1 MIIRNYPI
9 TTDNVRN
16 VGGKDMILTR
26 MVNHYSA
33 LSHIKPIVDTK
44 APHPAVKKT
53 PHEKKGDFYR
63 KEQFHNVREAYR
75 KVANAKHLVDN
86 KKPDTYDIKHKNT
99 FKSIKEKYTEI
110 EHLRTLKAMSK
121 RILSIGKMH
130 ERKKNRF
137 DPISNPTY
145 FFMNALGKRDPK
157 NEATKLISL
166 KNLNEKYKHLN
177 EEKRNKLLLGE
188 EIYDAVDDIDVDNWV
203 NKCNKKITRP
213 KSALNNNKNKFNEN
227 NNFNANINNNIGM
240 NSTLMEYNP
249 EKFAKIHKFNR
260 DNEGEKIVKRR
271 KQKEEEK
278 NLKMQ
283 NKNNKSMNSSINS
296 SKTKSMTFQSKINKG
311 MILGEIPLYKEIEPN
326 GENNSIKQFHS
337 DILQFIIR
345 NHIFRDQDFNV
356 LIEELIKRNKGNKNV
371 ARTFIERI
379 VLEIRDDLE
388 TS

>member
-33 LSHIKPIVDTK
+33 LSRVKPIVDTK

-53 PHEKKGDFYR
+53 YHEKKGDLYR
-63 KEQFHNVREAYR
+63 REQFHNVREAYK
-75 KVANAKHLVDN
+75 KVSNVKHYVDD

-99 FKSIKEKYTEI
+99 FKSIKEKYADI

-145 FFMNALGKRDPK
+145 FFMNVVGKRDPK

-166 KNLNEKYKHLN
+166 KNLNEQYKYLN
-177 EEKRNKLLLGE
+177 KEKRNKLLLGNDV
-188 EIYDAVDDIDVDNWV
+188 YDAVEDIDVDNW
-203 NKCNKKITRP
+203 NQKCKKNITRP
-213 KSALNNNKNKFNEN
+213 KSALNKNNNNLYEN
-227 NNFNANINNNIGM
+227 NYNIEKKGI
-240 NSTLMEYNP
+240 NSTLVEYNP

-260 DNEGEKIVKRR
+260 ENEGDKIIQRR

-278 NLKMQ
+278 NK
-283 NKNNKSMNSSINS
+283 KNKSTALSVNS
-296 SKTKSMTFQSKINKG
+296 SKNKSLTFQSKINKG
-311 MILGEIPLYKEIEPN
+311 MLLNEIPLYKEIEPN
-326 GENNSIKQFHS
+326 GENNSVRQFQN
-337 DILQFIIR
+337 DILQFIIK
-345 NHIFRDQDFNV
+345 NNIFRDQDFDI
-356 LIEELIKRNKGNKNV
+356 LIEEIIKKNSGNKNV
-371 ARTFIERI
+371 TRMLIERI
-379 VLEIRDDLE
+379 VLDIKNELE
-388 TS
+388 T

>member
-9 TTDNVRN
+9 TTDNVKN

-33 LSHIKPIVDTK
+33 LSRIKPIVDTK
-44 APHPAVKKT
+44 APHPPVKKT
-53 PHEKKGDFYR
+53 PHEKKGDLYR
-63 KEQFHNVREAYR
+63 KEQFHNVREAYK
-75 KVANAKHLVDN
+75 KVANVKHYVDN
-86 KKPDTYDIKHKNT
+86 KKPNTYDIKHKNT
-99 FKSIKEKYTEI
+99 FKSIKEKYADI

-137 DPISNPTY
+137 DPVSNPTY

-166 KNLNEKYKHLN
+166 KNLNEKYKYLN
-177 EEKRNKLLLGE
+177 EEKRNKLLLGN
-188 EIYDAVDDIDVDNWV
+188 EIYDAVEDIDVDNWV
-203 NKCNKKITRP
+203 QKCNKNITRP
-213 KSALNNNKNKFNEN
+213 KSALNNPKPKFNESNNFSPN
-227 NNFNANINNNIGM
+227 NNAPI
-240 NSTLMEYNP
+240 NSTLVEYNP

-260 DNEGEKIVKRR
+260 DNEGDKIIKRR

-278 NLKMQ
+278 NRKS
-283 NKNNKSMNSSINS
+283 KNNKSTSSSINS
-296 SKTKSMTFQSKINKG
+296 SKAKSMTFQSKINKG
-311 MILGEIPLYKEIEPN
+311 MIMGEIPLYKDIEPN

-345 NHIFRDQDFNV
+345 NNIFRDEDFDT
-356 LIEELIKRNKGNKNV
+356 LIDELVRKNIGNKNV

-379 VLEIRDDLE
+379 VLEIKNDLE
-388 TS
+388 NA

>member
-9 TTDNVRN
+9 TTDNVKN

-33 LSHIKPIVDTK
+33 LSHVKPIVDTK

-53 PHEKKGDFYR
+53 PHEKKGDLYR
-63 KEQFHNVREAYR
+63 KEEFHNVREAYK
-75 KVANAKHLVDN
+75 KVANVKHYVDN
-86 KKPDTYDIKHKNT
+86 KKPDTYDIKHKNV
-99 FKSIKEKYTEI
+99 FKPIKEKYADI

-157 NEATKLISL
+157 NEATKLIYL

-188 EIYDAVDDIDVDNWV
+188 EVYDAVEDIDVDNWL
-203 NKCNKKITRP
+203 NKCNKNITRP
-213 KSALNNNKNKFNEN
+213 KSALNNTKNIINEN
-227 NNFNANINNNIGM
+227 NNFNPNNNNNIGM

-260 DNEGEKIVKRR
+260 DNEGEKIIKRR

-278 NLKMQ
+278 NRKLQ
-283 NKNNKSMNSSINS
+283 NTNNKSVNSSINS
-296 SKTKSMTFQSKINKG
+296 SKIKAMTFQNKINKG
-311 MILGEIPLYKEIEPN
+311 MILGEIPIYKDIEPN
-326 GENNSIKQFHS
+326 GENNSIKQFNS
-337 DILQFIIR
+337 DILQFIIK
-345 NHIFRDQDFNV
+345 NQIFRDKDFEV
-356 LIEELIKRNKGNKNV
+356 LIEELVKQDKGNKNV
-371 ARTFIERI
+371 GRTFIERI
-379 VLEIRDDLE
+379 VLEIKNDLE
-388 TS
+388 TA

>member
-9 TTDNVRN
+9 TTDNVKN

-33 LSHIKPIVDTK
+33 LSHVKPIVDTK

-53 PHEKKGDFYR
+53 PHEKKGDLYR
-63 KEQFHNVREAYR
+63 KEEFHNVREAYK
-75 KVANAKHLVDN
+75 KVANVKHYVDN
-86 KKPDTYDIKHKNT
+86 KKPDTYDIKHKNV
-99 FKSIKEKYTEI
+99 FKPIKEKYADI

-188 EIYDAVDDIDVDNWV
+188 EVYDAVEDIDVDNWL
-203 NKCNKKITRP
+203 NKCNKNITRP
-213 KSALNNNKNKFNEN
+213 KSALNNTKNKFNEN
-227 NNFNANINNNIGM
+227 NNFNPNNNNNIGM

-260 DNEGEKIVKRR
+260 DNEGEKIIKRR

-278 NLKMQ
+278 NRKIQ
-283 NKNNKSMNSSINS
+283 NKSNKSVNSSINS
-296 SKTKSMTFQSKINKG
+296 SKIKAMTFQNKINKG
-311 MILGEIPLYKEIEPN
+311 MILGEIPIYKDIEPN
-326 GENNSIKQFHS
+326 GENNSIKQFNS
-337 DILQFIIR
+337 DILQFIIK
-345 NHIFRDQDFNV
+345 NNIFRDKDFDV
-356 LIEELIKRNKGNKNV
+356 LIEELVKKNKGIKNV
-371 ARTFIERI
+371 GRTFIERI
-379 VLEIRDDLE
+379 VLEIQNDLE
-388 TS
+388 TA

>member
-33 LSHIKPIVDTK
+33 LSRVKPIVDTK

-53 PHEKKGDFYR
+53 YHEKKGDLYR
-63 KEQFHNVREAYR
+63 REQFHNVREAYK
-75 KVANAKHLVDN
+75 KVSNVKHYVDD

-99 FKSIKEKYTEI
+99 FKSIKEKYADI

-145 FFMNALGKRDPK
+145 FFMNVVGKRDPK

-166 KNLNEKYKHLN
+166 KNLNEQYKYLN
-177 EEKRNKLLLGE
+177 KEKRNKLLLGNDV
-188 EIYDAVDDIDVDNWV
+188 YDAVEDIDVDNW
-203 NKCNKKITRP
+203 NQKCKKNITRP
-213 KSALNNNKNKFNEN
+213 KSALNKNNNNLYEN
-227 NNFNANINNNIGM
+227 NYNIEKKGI
-240 NSTLMEYNP
+240 NSTLVEYNP

-260 DNEGEKIVKRR
+260 ENEGDKIIQRR

-278 NLKMQ
+278 NK
-283 NKNNKSMNSSINS
+283 KNKSTALSVNS
-296 SKTKSMTFQSKINKG
+296 SKNKSLTFQSKINKG
-311 MILGEIPLYKEIEPN
+311 MLLDEIPLYKEIEPN
-326 GENNSIKQFHS
+326 GENNSVSQFQN
-337 DILQFIIR
+337 DILQFIIK
-345 NHIFRDQDFNV
+345 NNIFRDQDFDI
-356 LIEELIKRNKGNKNV
+356 LIEEIIKKNSGNKNV
-371 ARTFIERI
+371 TRMLIERI
-379 VLEIRDDLE
+379 VLDIKNELE
-388 TS
+388 S